1 MVKIKEIRVTAN
13 YAWSPK
19 TSHPIYVAAGTAAQ
33 QLDATFSS
41 NASLEL
47 YAVDITD
54 PTIVA
59 KCAGKV
65 DVSDR

>member
-1 MVKIKEIRVTAN
+1 MVKIKEISITAN

-19 TSHPIYVAAGTAAQ
+19 TNHPVYVVAGTAAQ

-41 NASLEL
+41 NASLQL
-47 YAVDITD
+47 YAIDITD
-54 PTIVA
+54 LSLHA

-65 DVSDR
+65 DVNDR

>member
-1 MVKIKEIRVTAN
+1 MVKIKEIRITAN

-19 TSHPIYVAAGTAAQ
+19 SNHPVYIAAGTAAQ

-47 YAVDITD
+47 YAIDITQSSLLS
-54 PTIVA
+54 

-65 DVSDR
+65 DVKDR